1 MKLIDLQ
8 KDIAV
13 IFNEYRQ
20 NFRKYAY
27 EIKKTALEYFGDNF
41 LKLLVFGSMIR
52 SNYRADSDIDIAIIL
67 MKNVDEFQRAKF
79 VSIVNKKFKLNPFEI
94 HIISNDLWESWYKN
108 FVKNEFIEI

>member
-27 EIKKTALEYFGDNF
+27 EIKKMALEYFGDNF
-41 LKLLVFGSMIR
+41 LKILVFGSMVKG
-52 SNYRADSDIDIAIIL
+52 NYRVDSDIDIAIIL
-67 MKNVDEFQRAKF
+67 MRNVDEFQRAKF
-79 VSIVNKKFKLNPFEI
+79 ISLVNKKFKLNPFEI
-94 HIISNDLWESWYKN
+94 HIISNDTWESYYKS
-108 FVKNEFIEI
+108 FVKNDFVEI

>member
-1 MKLIDLQ
+1 MKFIDLQ
-8 KDIAV
+8 RDIAAS
-13 IFNEYRQ
+13 FAEYRQ

-27 EIKKTALEYFGDNF
+27 EIKKMALEYFGDNF
-41 LKLLVFGSMIR
+41 LKLLVFGSTVKG
-52 SNYRADSDIDIAIIL
+52 NYRADSDIDIAIIL